1 MAAFLDEQIMD
12 DDVGSAVRG
21 MTKEVECW
29 FNFAKLLCLYSLYRE
44 AEIQVNLVN
53 VQYGNPSV
61 NLSMKTIYAKIN

>member
-1 MAAFLDEQIMD
+1 MD
-12 DDVGSAVRG
+12 DDVGCAVRG
-21 MTKEVECW
+21 MIKEVECW
-29 FNFAKLLCLYSLYRE
+29 FNFAKLLCLYRE